1 MPSAWLHATE
11 DLIAFGQ
18 PYFDL
23 HQRKDLPYK
32 ILGPKHRLI
41 NHAWYHECGNLW
53 SFSDPF
59 PPMITASIQDLLR
72 IESPDEVE
80 EQMVSL
86 AHDNLDRVW
95 DDLSYSERKYWES
108 FFAWLVFNPSV
119 LKNWA
124 GVDVLNGRIQRIVD
138 DREIWEYCPELKS
151 NYQRLRS
158 YVEVV
163 IARDKKLQRM
173 IRLYG

>member
-1 MPSAWLHATE
+1 MPSGWLHATV
-11 DLIAFGQ
+11 DLIAFGL
-18 PYFDL
+18 PYLDL

-32 ILGPKHRLI
+32 TLGSGHRLR
-41 NHAWYHECGNLW
+41 NHAWYHEFGNLW
-53 SFSDPF
+53 NFSDPF
-59 PPMITASIQDLLR
+59 PSLIIESIRDLLS
-72 IESPDEVE
+72 IETPDQVE

-138 DREIWEYCPELKS
+138 GHEIWEYCPELISK
-151 NYQRLRS
+151 YIGLRR
-158 YVEVV
+158 YVGVV
-163 IARDKKLQRM
+163 INNDKDLQSMLR
-173 IRLYG
+173 RYG